1 MIKNLF
7 FNHII
12 IRQMIKK
19 KQISLII
26 ITIIHLMLAVKQI
39 ITYLELEI
47 AIPLIIYL
55 VLTMNHPMR
64 IKHKNQIKII
74 ILIINQFL
82 K

>member
-1 MIKNLF
+1 MF
-7 FNHII
+7 
-12 IRQMIKK
+12 KK